1 MKLTQL
7 TAKPQLIKIQVD
19 DEETVKEFGEAIEF
33 WIWDRQPMHKFVKMA
48 NLKEND
54 IESLVQ
60 VVREMVLDE
69 EGKETLT
76 EDVALPMNVL
86 TKVIGKVVETLG
98 K

>member
-7 TAKPQLIKIQVD
+7 TAKPQLIKIQID
-19 DEETVKEFGEAIEF
+19 DEETVKEFGEPIEF

-69 EGKETLT
+69 EGRETLT
-76 EDVALPMNVL
+76 EEVALPMNVL

>member
-7 TAKPQLIKIQVD
+7 TAKPQLIKIQID
-19 DEETVKEFGEAIEF
+19 DEETVKEFGEPIEF

-69 EGKETLT
+69 QGKETLT
-76 EDVALPMNVL
+76 EEVALPMNVL

>member
-7 TAKPQLIKIQVD
+7 TAKPQLIKIQID
-19 DEETVKEFGEAIEF
+19 DEETIKEFGEAIEF

-69 EGKETLT
+69 EGRETLT
-76 EDVALPMNVL
+76 EEVALPMNVL

>member
-19 DEETVKEFGEAIEF
+19 DEETVKEFGEPIEF

-76 EDVALPMNVL
+76 EEVALPMNVL

>member
-7 TAKPQLIKIQVD
+7 AAKPQLIKIQID

-33 WIWDRQPMHKFVKMA
+33 WIWDRQPIHKFVKMA

-54 IESLVQ
+54 IDSLVQ

-69 EGKETLT
+69 EGNETLT
-76 EDVALPMNVL
+76 EDMALPMNVL
-86 TKVIGKVVETLG
+86 TKVISKVVETLG